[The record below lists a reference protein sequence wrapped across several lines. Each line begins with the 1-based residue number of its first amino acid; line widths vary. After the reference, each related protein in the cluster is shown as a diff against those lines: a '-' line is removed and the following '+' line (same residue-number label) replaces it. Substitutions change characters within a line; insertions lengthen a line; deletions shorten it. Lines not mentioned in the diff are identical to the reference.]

1 MVKNTK
7 LVKGCSKSGL
17 GKKTRPAS
25 TVDVYHLE
33 MGMTQKDAKIQ
44 AQFSEFGDPEGPLD
58 PASFHSGSLE
68 VSQIKHIKESKIDT
82 CGARK

>member
-17 GKKTRPAS
+17 GKKTRLAS

-33 MGMTQKDAKIQ
+33 M
-44 AQFSEFGDPEGPLD
+44 GPLD

-68 VSQIKHIKESKIDT
+68 VSQIKHIKETKIDT